1 MLVMLILVYIL
12 DNGGSHVHSK
22 GQEIARI
29 SKKNEVLAVLGGKS
43 VKEPT
48 ARKWRSTIRKRRK
61 ASESSGSDEA
71 KRRDWY
77 P

>member
-43 VKEPT
+43 VEEPT
-48 ARKWRSTIRKRRK
+48 ARK
-61 ASESSGSDEA
+61 
-71 KRRDWY
+71 
-77 P
+77 